1 MNPIHNADLYYQ
13 LPGYNRIR
21 VVTEYI
27 DMGMGDRKPADY
39 YYGALSSPNYASAVS
54 SRKYV
59 KYGKPDMG
67 LSKQSRVDSSL
78 TSKSKTRG
86 KKQSKKPYTY
96 RPSKGERCKK
106 GYTAEYI
113 MGVRMCVKQ

>member
-67 LSKQSRVDSSL
+67 LSEQSRVDSSL

-86 KKQSKKPYTY
+86 NLKSYKPKQGQKCRPGY
-96 RPSKGERCKK
+96 RKING
-106 GYTAEYI
+106 
-113 MGVRMCVKQ
+113 MCVKR